1 MSNSLTDKYE
11 VFVSAE
17 GTEYRWKKSQEIVV
31 KLTSKEINLL
41 KLKVNLSQD
50 SDILNR
56 ESGNGIAMGI
66 PISLSNTRLLELS
79 RQLASVIENEP
90 TIIFSDHVIERLVLE
105 SFESYPDKRGWS
117 NEEEVKNCV
126 LTVRRVHGVRLNVD
140 HDHPLNT
147 DSIKYLYPHIALVI
161 QGKKDDNA
169 DGRLVLAVLTDNEI
183 RVITI
188 L

>member
-1 MSNSLTDKYE
+1 MSNSLTDIYE
-11 VFVSAE
+11 IFVSAD

-31 KLTSKEINLL
+31 KLTDEEINLL
-41 KLKVNLSQD
+41 KLKVNLSKD

-66 PISLSNTRLLELS
+66 PISLSDARLIDLS
-79 RQLASVIENEP
+79 RQLAYVIANEP

-105 SFESYPDKRGWS
+105 SFESSSGKRGWS
-117 NEEEVKNCV
+117 NEEEVINCV
-126 LTVRRVHGVRLNVD
+126 LTLRRVTGVRLNVD
-140 HDHPLNT
+140 HNHALNS
-147 DSIKYLYPHIALVI
+147 DSIKHLYPHIALVI
-161 QGKKDDNA
+161 EGKKDD
-169 DGRLVLAVLTDNEI
+169 DTGGRLVLAVLTDNEI

>member
-1 MSNSLTDKYE
+1 MSNSLTNKYE

-31 KLTSKEINLL
+31 KLTSEEINLL

-66 PISLSNTRLLELS
+66 PISLSNARFFELS

-126 LTVRRVHGVRLNVD
+126 LTARRVHGVRLNVD

-147 DSIKYLYPHIALVI
+147 DSIKHLYPHIALVI